1 MIKDILE
8 HNESVQPT
16 DRTLA
21 KLHADFPQCFDKEGK
36 FNIETFRRLVSGHAD
51 ITRESY
57 GLDFLGRSYASLI
70 SNTDTDTVIVP
81 DEANNAKP
89 ENAHSQNVYITGDN
103 LDGLKHLLKSYAGEI
118 KCIYIDPPYNTGE
131 DDFVYSD
138 RFNFTVNDL
147 QDKLGIDE
155 EQAARIFNLTT
166 RRSSSHS
173 AWLTFMAARL
183 PLAYD
188 LLAKD
193 GVIFVS
199 IDDNEQAN
207 LKLLLD
213 SIFGEENFVGQLII
227 KTATDNNPTQI
238 NTEHEYIL
246 CYSREKEHLPNWSRK
261 NTNRLLI
268 QDKYKALKKKYEN
281 AFDIEKE
288 LRKWI
293 KANKSNLPQ
302 LAHYDKVDE
311 RGVFSSSSNSSNTR
325 PGGYHYDILH
335 PITGKPCPIPA
346 YGWRWP
352 KETFEEYDKS
362 GEVYW
367 GKDETTQPHIK
378 MRVEDAKEQLKT
390 IIYEDGRASTKIL
403 EDLFGI
409 KKIFDN
415 PKPLETL
422 KRLFDFVTKGDDIIL
437 DFFSGSSTTAH
448 AVMQM
453 NADDNGEGKRRYI
466 MVQLDEP
473 TKPDSEARKAG
484 YETIDQIGMERI
496 RRAAA
501 KIREANP
508 LFADNL
514 DLGFK
519 HFTLKGVPQNT
530 LDKIEDFDPH
540 NPIAFEDTLNDFGT
554 ATVLKT
560 WMVRDDHGFCAEP
573 ERITLSKAEAYK
585 YKNHLYILSGEN
597 LDENAMAALVEQYGK
612 DPHFPKAI
620 VVFGYSLNY
629 DQNAML
635 RANITRLQKDDNSVS
650 LQIRY

>member
-36 FNIETFRRLVSGHAD
+36 FNIETFRRLVSVHAD

-81 DEANNAKP
+81 DEDNNAKP
-89 ENAHSQNVYITGDN
+89 ENAHSQNVYITSDN

-138 RFNFTVNDL
+138 RFKFTVNDL
-147 QDKLGIDE
+147 QDKLGLSE
-155 EQAARIFNLTT
+155 EKAARVLDLTT
-166 RRSSSHS
+166 RSSSSHS

-183 PLAYD
+183 TLAYD
-188 LLAKD
+188 LLSKD

-213 SIFGEENFVGQLII
+213 SIFGEENFVTVFTKKGTGGRQDSKHYAII
-227 KTATDNNPTQI
+227 HD
-238 NTEHEYIL
+238 YVL
-246 CYSREKEHLPNWSRK
+246 CYALNKELFVSGK
-261 NTNRLLI
+261 NQKTNA
-268 QDKYKALKKKYEN
+268 KYPYYDTNKGRYYKTQL
-281 AFDIEKE
+281 
-288 LRKWI
+288 LRKWGDNSRRSDRPNLFYAI
-293 KANKSNLPQ
+293 KDPNGNDFYPMLNVKEEGRWRWEEKTMRTNIDNGLVEFKKNSKGQLEAYEKIFAPENEESETKLFSTIIDNLESCPNSSPKELLGGDYFSYPKPVNLIKRICQ
-302 LAHYDKVDE
+302 LA
-311 RGVFSSSSNSSNTR
+311 NTE
-325 PGGYHYDILH
+325 
-335 PITGKPCPIPA
+335 A
-346 YGWRWP
+346 
-352 KETFEEYDKS
+352 
-362 GEVYW
+362 
-367 GKDETTQPHIK
+367 
-378 MRVEDAKEQLKT
+378 
-390 IIYEDGRASTKIL
+390 
-403 EDLFGI
+403 
-409 KKIFDN
+409 N
-415 PKPLETL
+415 
-422 KRLFDFVTKGDDIIL
+422 DIIL
-437 DFFSGSSTTAH
+437 DFFSGSGTTAH

-453 NADDNGEGKRRYI
+453 NADDLSKENGEGGKRRFI
-466 MVQLDEP
+466 MVQLDEA

-484 YETIDQIGMERI
+484 YDTIDQIGMERI

-501 KIREANP
+501 KIRGENP
-508 LFADNL
+508 LFADSL